1 MKLKMKKNVALLR
14 IIKKL
19 KIGER
24 EALIDFLN
32 DNAIDAL
39 SECVYN
45 IVCKGGSN
53 RLSKRQVNK
62 LKRNLMHN
70 KHNLRIIGNKSVN
83 MKKRKKALTQEGG
96 SLGLIL
102 SAAIP
107 LISSLISGA
116 IK

>member
-1 MKLKMKKNVALLR
+1 MKRLKVD
-14 IIKKL
+14 
-19 KIGER
+19 ER
-24 EALIDFLN
+24 EQLVNYLN

-45 IVCKGGSN
+45 IVCRGGN
-53 RLSKRQVNK
+53 KLSKRQVNK
-62 LKRNLMHN
+62 LKKDLVHN

-83 MKKRKKALTQEGG
+83 MKRRKKALTQEGG

-107 LISSLISGA
+107 LLSSLISGA
-116 IK
+116 FK